1 MEVEYIMKENSIQ
14 QVWELLPV
22 LKEKEKQLASA
33 KVFFQSA
40 LAELRFELEA
50 LADMKSKKYFNS
62 LINVPRGK
70 ADNAMTPDEATVF
83 VKDMIQW
90 HTEQIQQLTQQKNE
104 KKQNVLALIEEIKE
118 LRIKTQL

>member
-1 MEVEYIMKENSIQ
+1 MKENSIQ